1 MKIFN
6 WNIINETDYEIKCD
20 YLRKDIIIIDHSTNR
35 QLEYFKYNEMKDTY
49 SEDDKIHDIILE
61 IHNDKNE
68 IVLYKKYCILIIG
81 CIFIGHIWGYTGAI
95 K

>member
-68 IVLYKKYCILIIG
+68 IVLYKNIVS
-81 CIFIGHIWGYTGAI
+81 
-95 K
+95 